1 VQCWRAQ
8 FAINFDNKESLFY
21 SVCMT
26 HNLPRLSLIL
36 QTALLFGLLV
46 ASAPM
51 AVAQVHSPQALRNA
65 ASLAQDLSYPD
76 KLSEFGFF
84 STPSMAMYKPV
95 GNGPFP
101 ALVLQH
107 QCGGLRNAS
116 GSWQNQS
123 MLDWAKTAVQR
134 GYVAL
139 VIDSMGPRGVDSLCS
154 GPKSGV
160 NFMRGARDALLA
172 AAHLKKF
179 DFVDKERIAHAG
191 YSWGAMVSL
200 ALSGKTWGE
209 ALGDGTR
216 FAAAVSFYPGCFT
229 LRPPTGPA
237 YDLINPDVDKPLL
250 VLMGD
255 LDNETPPADCLPKL
269 EAAKSAGGPVQWHVY
284 PETTHCWDCKNLHTF
299 SKTDSRGNRVTYLY
313 SSIVTQNSEQRMFDF
328 LETELKL
335 KK

>member
-1 VQCWRAQ
+1 MVNHRLTRYSKRMIDLPTFFSRLAQ
-8 FAINFDNKESLFY
+8 ACL
-21 SVCMT
+21 
-26 HNLPRLSLIL
+26 LIWL
-36 QTALLFGLLV
+36 MALGMGTA
-46 ASAPM
+46 S
-51 AVAQVHSPQALRNA
+51 AQVHSPQSLRRA
-65 ASLAQDLSYPD
+65 ASLAPDLNYPA

-84 STPSMAMYKPV
+84 SNPDMALYKPQ

-116 GSWQNQS
+116 GSWQNLS
-123 MLDWAKTAVQR
+123 MLEWAKTAVQR

-139 VIDSMGPRGVDSLCS
+139 IIDSLGPRGADSVCF
-154 GPKSGV
+154 GPKAGV

-172 AAHLKKF
+172 AAHLKTF

-191 YSWGAMVSL
+191 YSWGAMVGL

-209 ALGDGTR
+209 TLGDGTR

-229 LRPPTGPA
+229 LRPATGPA
-237 YDLINPDVDKPLL
+237 YELLNPDVDKPLL

-255 LDNETPPADCLPKL
+255 LDNETPPSDCVSKL
-269 EAAKSAGGPVQWHVY
+269 EAIKSAGGPVQWHIY
-284 PETTHCWDCKNLHTF
+284 PETTHCWDCKNLHRF
-299 SKTDSRGNRVTYLY
+299 SKTDSRGNQVIYLY
-313 SSIVTQNSEQRMFDF
+313 SGKITQDAEQRMFSF
-328 LETELKL
+328 LETAMMP